1 MEERTI
7 TEQAV
12 PVTICPPK
20 ISLDKS
26 EAIAKEQKK
35 KKDNLLEQK
44 FSEYCQN
51 LNMFLEGRVFIPE
64 AKEYDVLFL
73 ADRLTAFLKERTG
86 INYISYYFERKEV
99 KGIFIMKSEIL
110 LDKERQYT
118 YSNDIVYDEN
128 GIAYHVSYYEEKGV
142 LRIILDNPDS
152 GNDFRIVESLADF
165 SHLKPEKNLSEEIQQ
180 SYSVVWQEETQLP
193 EAENHFGIYI
203 DTEMNTE
210 ETTDKML
217 RGCKSMAT
225 GAILSVGAFLLGW
238 NIFLGILFIIAGAID
253 FSHGIIN
260 YYFKK
265 KKGR

>member
-142 LRIILDNPDS
+142 LRIILDNSDS
-152 GNDFRIVESLADF
+152 GNALLVFTAILAVSAFVSVILAYKIKKRKND
-165 SHLKPEKNLSEEIQQ
+165 LIYQEKLIAEYIEEETKNL
-180 SYSVVWQEETQLP
+180 
-193 EAENHFGIYI
+193 
-203 DTEMNTE
+203 MNKKLE
-210 ETTDKML
+210 YFE
-217 RGCKSMAT
+217 RS
-225 GAILSVGAFLLGW
+225 
-238 NIFLGILFIIAGAID
+238 IFIC
-253 FSHGIIN
+253 
-260 YYFKK
+260 
-265 KKGR
+265 